1 MTDKPI
7 YAIAGFNDNIKG
19 TVKFSEDLDNNQI
32 KIDLNISGLTPN
44 SLHGFHV
51 HEAGDLTDKCTSMC
65 AHFNPY
71 GKTHGCPGLR
81 ERHVG
86 DLGNIKTNNRGEAKY
101 TFYDNVIKLRG
112 TKCNIIGRG
121 LIIHEDEEVII
132 QKPSKTEDA
141 LTPSK
146 MFSFY
151 KTGFTFAMDALK
163 TIKGVKIQ
171 FVKLVPID
179 SNSEIAS
186 VMVGIDAKSNH
197 IYNIIE
203 TGKNNTVT
211 TLEIRSFKT
220 NQPVSEKL
228 FIFDVLKYRDQ
239 KKYSISEPK

>member
-1 MTDKPI
+1 MKKLVI
-7 YAIAGFNDNIKG
+7 AITIVLISVNSFGQKSQEARSLLDQVSAKAKSYKSVYIEFNHK
-19 TVKFSEDLDNNQI
+19 LDN
-32 KIDLNISGLTPN
+32 KAAD
-44 SLHGFHV
+44 V
-51 HEAGDLTDKCTSMC
+51 HQETMGNVTLKGDLYHLNYMGTEQIYDEK
-65 AHFNPY
+65 
-71 GKTHGCPGLR
+71 KT
-81 ERHVG
+81 
-86 DLGNIKTNNRGEAKY
+86 Y
-101 TFYDNVIKLRG
+101 
-112 TKCNIIGRG
+112 

-132 QKPSKTEDA
+132 QKPSKNNEETI
-141 LTPSK
+141 THSK